1 RVPRGSLLPPQRHP
15 RAAAAAPRA
24 PRGRSAPRAALPAEA
39 GRRAGPAAQ
48 HHDVAGGAAAADGVR
63 LARQRPAARKR
74 RRARDGVQPGAR
86 ADRRHRARRRD
97 PERAVG
103 GRRGLAMVSR
113 RGARRRAL
121 YRGRGTHAHQ
131 AIARAHARQQ
141 GAGGASA
148 EPEADDAHR
157 EAETAGAVM
166 PPRFTYWTII
176 FGGQPTS
183 FRSATRD
190 ELVPTFKQ
198 IPARH
203 PHAQLRYFAPGRLWY
218 SEEEAQAALIRDRFE
233 KRQRSRPPGR
243 WRPGAGSRERGA
255 GSWKPA
261 AESRKPEAG
270 SWKPE
275 AGNRKPQADG
285 RRGPARR
292 PRSQDKEPRRRLNG
306 PRGGQRA
313 QIKSAPRLPKPA
325 AGRSHPAAGRRR
337 PAAGS
342 WKPEAGGWKRKPGAG
357 RRPPPFKKKKDEE

>member
-1 RVPRGSLLPPQRHP
+1 
-15 RAAAAAPRA
+15 
-24 PRGRSAPRAALPAEA
+24 
-39 GRRAGPAAQ
+39 
-48 HHDVAGGAAAADGVR
+48 
-63 LARQRPAARKR
+63 
-74 RRARDGVQPGAR
+74 
-86 ADRRHRARRRD
+86 
-97 PERAVG
+97 
-103 GRRGLAMVSR
+103 
-113 RGARRRAL
+113 
-121 YRGRGTHAHQ
+121 
-131 AIARAHARQQ
+131 
-141 GAGGASA
+141 
-148 EPEADDAHR
+148 
-157 EAETAGAVM
+157 M

-198 IPARH
+198 IQARH
-203 PHAQLRYFAPGRLWY
+203 PDAQLRYFARGKLWY

-285 RRGPARR
+285 RRGRDWRPGGEHKDPRERFNVPRDVRRAKFKAR
-292 PRSQDKEPRRRLNG
+292 
-306 PRGGQRA
+306 QRF
-313 QIKSAPRLPKPA
+313 QKPG
-325 AGRSHPAAGRRR
+325 AGSWKPEAGSRK